1 MIESCKYEYVLMRS
15 GIGTIAM
22 ENLIKPSAVLFFFQ
36 KYLPTFISAI
46 IATTVTWNNWFS

>member
-1 MIESCKYEYVLMRS
+1 MRS

-22 ENLIKPSAVLFFFQ
+22 ENLIKPSPVLFFFQ